1 MQLPDAYWW
10 RARLAPTLLVMLPA
24 AILAA
29 SFVPVAT
36 WPAGVW
42 SLLGS
47 VVLLLLGS
55 LGRDAGRRSQ
65 QRLFA
70 SWGGAP
76 TTGRLRYRDAVNP
89 AAVDRVHVLLQ
100 AMPNGFVVPDQA
112 AEAANPAAA
121 DQGYEVIVAALREL
135 TRPRK
140 TFPLVFAENTEY
152 GFRRNL
158 RALKRFGILIS
169 VTTLVGCVAAG
180 VPLGLLVMHQAALV
194 FLAPFLCAVA
204 ALYLWTKAN
213 DDWVRIPA
221 EAYADRL
228 VGAVEILAHP
238 SGS

>member
-1 MQLPDAYWW
+1 MHLPDAYWW

-36 WPAGVW
+36 WPEGAW

-65 QRLFA
+65 PGLFA
-70 SWGGAP
+70 KWGGAP
-76 TTGRLRYRDAVNP
+76 TTGRLRYREAINP
-89 AAVDRVHVLLQ
+89 IAVDRLHQLLQ
-100 AMPNGFVVPDQA
+100 SVPTGFVVPDRA
-112 AEAANPAAA
+112 AEVADPTAA
-121 DQGYEVIVAALREL
+121 DQAYEVIVAALREL
-135 TRPRK
+135 TRDRK
-140 TFPLVFAENTEY
+140 SFPLVFAENTEY

-158 RALKRFGILIS
+158 RALKRVGIIVSVATLI
-169 VTTLVGCVAAG
+169 GCVAAG
-180 VPLGLLVMHQAALV
+180 LPLGLLVMHQAALV
-194 FLAPFLCAVA
+194 FFAPFACAVA
-204 ALYLWTKAN
+204 ALFLWSKA
-213 DDWVRIPA
+213 DDNWVRIPA

-238 SGS
+238 AGS

>member
-24 AILAA
+24 AVLAA

-36 WPAGVW
+36 WPAGAW

-65 QRLFA
+65 PRLFA
-70 SWGGAP
+70 AWGGAP
-76 TTGRLRYRDAVNP
+76 TIQRLRYRDAVNP
-89 AAVDRVHVLLQ
+89 LAVDRVHQLLRS
-100 AMPNGFVVPDQA
+100 MPNGFAVPDRA
-112 AEAANPAAA
+112 AEAADPVAA
-121 DQGYEVIVAALREL
+121 DQASEVIVAALREL
-135 TRPRK
+135 TRNRK
-140 TFPLVFAENTEY
+140 SFPLVFAENTEY

-158 RALKRFGILIS
+158 RALKRFGILVS
-169 VTTLVGCVAAG
+169 VATLVGCVAAV
-180 VPLGLLVMHQAALV
+180 VPLGLLVMHQVALV
-194 FLAPFLCAVA
+194 FLAPLVCAVA
-204 ALYLWTKAN
+204 ALYLWTKAD

-238 SGS
+238 AGS